1 MSIDWRYAPA
11 IAHCNICNA
20 SSRLFLAKSFEKTPS
35 WIRGWKHGNLL
46 DQFVHLLFFLLHL
59 HFLLLKTAESICS
72 KMVSKGLH
80 RPLWDD
86 RKSGLV
92 SIDLVKFNSN
102 HFKSALA
109 NTVFDNLCKTL
120 SAHLSFPAQGCSGS
134 PLLLPAKFALFAAA
148 SLLVEWALPLLLPS
162 FWLERSAQVEPTSSA
177 HQKKGHVPSEKNDF
191 LTVLK
196 QNQLVASWTPWVSN
210 KFVSLFPHWF
220 LHLIHRLNFQV
231 LRLL

>member
-1 MSIDWRYAPA
+1 
-11 IAHCNICNA
+11 
-20 SSRLFLAKSFEKTPS
+20 
-35 WIRGWKHGNLL
+35 
-46 DQFVHLLFFLLHL
+46 
-59 HFLLLKTAESICS
+59 
-72 KMVSKGLH
+72 MVSKGLH

-148 SLLVEWALPLLLPS
+148 SLLVE
-162 FWLERSAQVEPTSSA
+162 
-177 HQKKGHVPSEKNDF
+177 
-191 LTVLK
+191 
-196 QNQLVASWTPWVSN
+196 
-210 KFVSLFPHWF
+210 
-220 LHLIHRLNFQV
+220 
-231 LRLL
+231 